1 MWIDQEIVKRDLDEL
16 MGLDLKLSEFDGK
29 RVLITGGTG
38 MIGSNLANALLYYG
52 LTRDNPPI
60 VKLLVRNPEKARRQF
75 ASQLAL
81 CPNLRLLLGDVT
93 SPRLPETRV
102 DYIIHAAGQTVS
114 RKMVE
119 QPVETILTTVEGT
132 RNMLE
137 LCRRKGARMV
147 YLSSMEVYGS
157 QPRGKRVTEEDVG
170 ALLPTSLRSSYPLS
184 KQLAECLCAG
194 YASEYKLDV
203 KMIRLTQTMG
213 PGVHRED
220 RRVCAMIARCAKE
233 GRDVVLNT
241 TGASSRS
248 YLYTMDAV
256 SAILTVLLKGI
267 PGEAYTAANEETY
280 CSIAKMA
287 QTVLNE
293 LGDGKNKVVFDLK
306 DDHVY
311 FDVSYLDLDTSKLR
325 ALGWAPRYGLV
336 EMYRSMM
343 ETMEE

>member
-1 MWIDQEIVKRDLDEL
+1 MWIEQEIVKRDLDAL
-16 MGLDLKLSEFDGK
+16 LAQDINFSAFDGK
-29 RVLITGGTG
+29 RVLITGATG

-52 LTRDNPPI
+52 QGRPNPPI
-60 VKLLVRNPEKARRQF
+60 VKLLVRNPEKARRMY
-75 ASQLAL
+75 AAQLEQ

-93 SPRLPETRV
+93 SPRLPETKV

-114 RKMVE
+114 RLMVE

-137 LCRRKGARMV
+137 LCRRKGAHMV
-147 YLSSMEVYGS
+147 YLSSMEVYGA

-194 YASEYKLDV
+194 YAAEYGVDV
-203 KMIRLTQTMG
+203 MMVRLTQTLG
-213 PGVHRED
+213 PGVSRDD
-220 RRVCAMIARCAKE
+220 RRVCAMIARCARE

-256 SAILTVLLKGI
+256 SAILTVLLKGT
-267 PGEAYTAANEETY
+267 PGEAYTAANESTY

-287 QTVLNE
+287 QRVLEE
-293 LGDGKNKVVFDLK
+293 LGNGSSKVVFDLK
-306 DDHVY
+306 DANVY

-325 ALGWAPRYGLV
+325 DLGWQPRYDLV
-336 EMYRSMM
+336 EMYRNMIA
-343 ETMEE
+343 TM